1 MNQDSISNIIT
12 EFVKNKKTNLIAE
25 VCVMFGHSMETCI
38 HIYIVLED
46 ASPRTK
52 FISRPVVSRLIFLVG
67 FFRE

>member
-1 MNQDSISNIIT
+1 MNQDSISNITT
-12 EFVKNKKTNLIAE
+12 EFVKKTNLIAA
-25 VCVMFGHSMETCI
+25 VCVMFGTAWRLVYT
-38 HIYIVLED
+38 YIVLED